1 MPGSSD
7 YSLAFYCTFTVTLN
21 RPRIQHIFYDLCNL
35 LPPGGADYG
44 IDFGNLF
51 LYLIPVPLS
60 KTPAYNKSLKFVILK
75 ACHFQ
80 NGIYALLLGVM
91 YEAARVNNDH
101 VRFIFIIGYF
111 ITRISHYREHMLTVH
126 KVFVAAERDV
136 KQFH

>member
-1 MPGSSD
+1 
-7 YSLAFYCTFTVTLN
+7 
-21 RPRIQHIFYDLCNL
+21 
-35 LPPGGADYG
+35 
-44 IDFGNLF
+44 
-51 LYLIPVPLS
+51 
-60 KTPAYNKSLKFVILK
+60 
-75 ACHFQ
+75 
-80 NGIYALLLGVM
+80 M